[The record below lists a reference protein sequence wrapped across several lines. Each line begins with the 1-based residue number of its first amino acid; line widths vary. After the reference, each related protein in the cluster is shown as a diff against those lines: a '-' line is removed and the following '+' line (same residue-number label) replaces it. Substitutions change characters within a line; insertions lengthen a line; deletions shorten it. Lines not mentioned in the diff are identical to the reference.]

1 MHDDLGESR
10 SEGIEGIYLGD
21 DEMGRATGV
30 SSDGGCTK
38 NRCLHCLTY

>member
-1 MHDDLGESR
+1 
-10 SEGIEGIYLGD
+10 
-21 DEMGRATGV
+21 MGRATGV